1 MFVEEN
7 LLWREVEVMTPSF
20 EKTLVKNLNCLRL
33 YSFQTGAVCLLFA
46 SLTSLASARGFT
58 TQSAGQIFQDTQY
71 DLFDNGLGNLDITSV
86 WVESNSTD
94 ITFSVTTREFQSG
107 TKYMI
112 FLETTIGGGTGT
124 NPWNRPIDLPGA
136 QIDYFVGSWVDTSSN
151 NSQFVANNFLGWD
164 LASATTFSNVQS
176 GNTVS
181 WTMALASMNLFVGS
195 TISFD
200 VATTGSNGSDPG
212 VDHLSRNVIATTGW
226 GSPSAA
232 GAFLTYTVVP
242 GPGAFALLGLAGL
255 VSRRRR

>member
-1 MFVEEN
+1 MERGRGN
-7 LLWREVEVMTPSF
+7 APSF
-20 EKTLVKNLNCLRL
+20 EKTLVKNLNSFRL
-33 YSFQTGAVCLLFA
+33 NSFQTGAVCLLFA
-46 SLTSLASARGFT
+46 SLTSLAT
-58 TQSAGQIFQDTQY
+58 AGQIFQDTQN

-86 WVESNSTD
+86 WVESNATD

-124 NPWNRPIDLPGA
+124 NPWNRPIDLSGA
-136 QIDYFVGSWVDTSSN
+136 QIDYFVGSGVDQSSN
-151 NSQFVANNFLGWD
+151 NSQFFSNNYFGWN

-181 WTMALASMNLFVGS
+181 WTLSLASMNLSVGS
-195 TISFD
+195 VISFD
-200 VATTGSNGSDPG
+200 IATTGAGQNDPG
-212 VDHLSRNVIATTGW
+212 VDHLSRDVIATTGW
-226 GSPSAA
+226 GNPSVA

>member
-1 MFVEEN
+1 MQN
-7 LLWREVEVMTPSF
+7 INSIR
-20 EKTLVKNLNCLRL
+20 LN
-33 YSFQTGAVCLLFA
+33 SFQTGAVCLLFA
-46 SLTSLASARGFT
+46 SLTSLAT
-58 TQSAGQIFQDTQY
+58 AGQIFQDTQN

-86 WVESNSTD
+86 WVESNVTD

-124 NPWNRPIDLPGA
+124 NPWNRPIDLSGA
-136 QIDYFVGSWVDTSSN
+136 QIDYFVGSGVDQSSN
-151 NSQFVANNFLGWD
+151 NSQFFSNNYFGWN

-181 WTMALASMNLFVGS
+181 WTLSLASMNLSVGS
-195 TISFD
+195 VISFD
-200 VATTGSNGSDPG
+200 VATTGAGENDPG
-212 VDHLSRNVIATTGW
+212 VDHLSRDVIATTGW
-226 GSPSAA
+226 GNPSVA

>member
-1 MFVEEN
+1 MQ
-7 LLWREVEVMTPSF
+7 
-20 EKTLVKNLNCLRL
+20 NLNSIRL
-33 YSFQTGAVCLLFA
+33 NSFHTGAVCLLFA
-46 SLTSLASARGFT
+46 SLTSLAT
-58 TQSAGQIFQDTQY
+58 AGQIFQDTQN

-86 WVESNSTD
+86 WVESNATD

-124 NPWNRPIDLPGA
+124 NPWNRPIDLSGA
-136 QIDYFVGSWVDTSSN
+136 QIDYFVGSGVDQSSN
-151 NSQFVANNFLGWD
+151 NSQFFSNNYFGWN

-181 WTMALASMNLFVGS
+181 WTLSLASMNLSVGS
-195 TISFD
+195 VISFD
-200 VATTGSNGSDPG
+200 VATTGAGENDPG
-212 VDHLSRNVIATTGW
+212 VDHLSRDVIATTGW
-226 GSPSAA
+226 GNPSVA

>member
-1 MFVEEN
+1 MERGRGN
-7 LLWREVEVMTPSF
+7 APSF
-20 EKTLVKNLNCLRL
+20 ETTLMKNLNSFRL
-33 YSFQTGAVCLLFA
+33 NSFQTGAVCLLFA
-46 SLTSLASARGFT
+46 SLTSLASASGFG
-58 TQSAGQIFQDTQY
+58 TQSAGQLFQDTQN

-86 WVESNSTD
+86 WVENTATD
-94 ITFSVTTREFQSG
+94 ITFSVTTREFQSW

-124 NPWNRPIDLPGA
+124 NAWSRPIDLSGA
-136 QIDYFVGSWVDTSSN
+136 QIDYFVGSWVDAPSN

-164 LASATTFSNVQS
+164 WTSATTFSNVQS

-181 WTMALASMNLFVGS
+181 WTLSLASMNLFVGS
-195 TISFD
+195 VISFD
-200 VATTGSNGSDPG
+200 VATTGGGNDPG
-212 VDHLSRNVIATTGW
+212 VDHLSRNVLATTGW
-226 GSPSAA
+226 GNPSVA

>member
-1 MFVEEN
+1 MERGRGN
-7 LLWREVEVMTPSF
+7 APSF
-20 EKTLVKNLNCLRL
+20 EKTLVKNLNSFRL
-33 YSFQTGAVCLLFA
+33 NSFQTGAICLLFA
-46 SLTSLASARGFT
+46 SLTSLASA
-58 TQSAGQIFQDTQY
+58 GQIFQDAQY
-71 DLFDNGLGNLDITSV
+71 DLFDNSLGNLDITNV
-86 WVESNSTD
+86 GVENTATD

-124 NPWNRPIDLPGA
+124 NPWNRPIDLSGA
-136 QIDYFVGSWVDTSSN
+136 QIDYFVGSGVDQSSN
-151 NSQFVANNFLGWD
+151 NSQFFSNNYFGWN

-181 WTMALASMNLFVGS
+181 WTLSLASMNLSVGS
-195 TISFD
+195 VISFD
-200 VATTGSNGSDPG
+200 VATTGAGQNDPG

-226 GSPSAA
+226 GNPSVA

>member
-1 MFVEEN
+1 MERGRGN
-7 LLWREVEVMTPSF
+7 APSF
-20 EKTLVKNLNCLRL
+20 EKTLVKNLNSFRL
-33 YSFQTGAVCLLFA
+33 NSFQTGAVCLLFA
-46 SLTSLASARGFT
+46 SLTSLASA
-58 TQSAGQIFQDTQY
+58 GQIFQDAQY
-71 DLFDNGLGNLDITSV
+71 DLFDNALGNLDITNV
-86 WVESNSTD
+86 GVENTATD

-124 NPWNRPIDLPGA
+124 NPWNRPIDLSGA
-136 QIDYFVGSWVDTSSN
+136 QIDYFVGSGVDQSSN
-151 NSQFVANNFLGWD
+151 NSQFFSNNYFGWN

-181 WTMALASMNLFVGS
+181 WTLSLASMNLSVGS
-195 TISFD
+195 VISFD
-200 VATTGSNGSDPG
+200 VATTGAGQNDPG

-226 GSPSAA
+226 GNPSVA

>member
-1 MFVEEN
+1 MQN
-7 LLWREVEVMTPSF
+7 LSSIR
-20 EKTLVKNLNCLRL
+20 LN
-33 YSFQTGAVCLLFA
+33 SFQTGAVCLLFA
-46 SLTSLASARGFT
+46 SLTSLAT
-58 TQSAGQIFQDTQY
+58 AGQIFQDTQN

-86 WVESNSTD
+86 WVESNATD

-124 NPWNRPIDLPGA
+124 NPWNRPIDLSGA
-136 QIDYFVGSWVDTSSN
+136 QIDYFVGSGVDQSSN
-151 NSQFVANNFLGWD
+151 NSQFFSNNYFGWN
-164 LASATTFSNVQS
+164 LVSATTFSNVQS

-181 WTMALASMNLFVGS
+181 WTLSLASMNLSVGS
-195 TISFD
+195 VISFD
-200 VATTGSNGSDPG
+200 VATTGAGENDPG
-212 VDHLSRNVIATTGW
+212 VDHLSRDVIATTGW
-226 GSPSAA
+226 GNPSVA

>member
-1 MFVEEN
+1 MQ
-7 LLWREVEVMTPSF
+7 
-20 EKTLVKNLNCLRL
+20 NLNSIRL
-33 YSFQTGAVCLLFA
+33 NSFQTGAVCLLFA
-46 SLTSLASARGFT
+46 SLTSLAT
-58 TQSAGQIFQDTQY
+58 AGQIFQDTQN

-86 WVESNSTD
+86 WVESNATD

-124 NPWNRPIDLPGA
+124 NPWNRPIDLSGA
-136 QIDYFVGSWVDTSSN
+136 QIDYFVGSGVDQSSN
-151 NSQFVANNFLGWD
+151 NSQFFSNNYFGWN

-181 WTMALASMNLFVGS
+181 WTLSLASMNLSVGS
-195 TISFD
+195 VISFD
-200 VATTGSNGSDPG
+200 IATTGAGQNDPG
-212 VDHLSRNVIATTGW
+212 VDHLSRDVIATTGW
-226 GSPSAA
+226 GNPSVA